1 MERDLCL
8 WLLALQ
14 SPNQSLQSWA
24 LRNLFSPFVEK
35 SIFSRS
41 DTSSEQIA
49 VEQRQL
55 NMKLIC
61 PSKSPDEVSY
71 FRGAKGCERDR
82 ESKVSREPDIERF
95 PDIYYDLFRQLAW
108 MGRHPFLI
116 PKKIVNL
123 INIMLPI
130 LKEPREGEL
139 VRFAKVPETG

>member
-14 SPNQSLQSWA
+14 SPNQSLQSRA
-24 LRNLFSPFVEK
+24 LRNLFSPCVEK

-55 NMKLIC
+55 NIKIIC
-61 PSKSPDEVSY
+61 PSQSPDEASY
-71 FRGAKGCERDR
+71 FRDAKGCERDR

-95 PDIYYDLFRQLAW
+95 PDIYYDLFRQLAQ
-108 MGRHPFLI
+108 MDRYPPHI
-116 PKKIVNL
+116 PRK
-123 INIMLPI
+123 NICLA
-130 LKEPREGEL
+130 LL
-139 VRFAKVPETG
+139 RFYVV